1 MMNMKWWRQM
11 NLKNR
16 RQLISGRLIMA
27 ALTYEM
33 TDPRTALIHI
43 SDMMEENILFSCN
56 ENRVR
61 QSYIRRG

>member
-1 MMNMKWWRQM
+1 MKWWRQM

-33 TDPRTALIHI
+33 THPRTALLHI
-43 SDMMEENILFSCN
+43 SDMMEEK
-56 ENRVR
+56 
-61 QSYIRRG
+61 